1 MTLRRALG
9 GERGGVVGGV
19 RLSHSMSR
27 QSSSSNGDD
36 DSKCQI

>member
-9 GERGGVVGGV
+9 GERGGGVVGGV

-36 DSKCQI
+36 DSKC